1 MAKSP
6 QINQENGKRMNISRV
21 KIKAQRTEDYALV
34 VMVSA
39 WCNGGSG
46 CVADVL
52 G

>member
-6 QINQENGKRMNISRV
+6 QINQENGKRISSTRV
-21 KIKAQRTEDYALV
+21 KKKAQRTEDYALV